1 MRIGKDIK
9 PIVTT
14 VAPTIPVLA
23 ASSAPTT
30 IIEILSPPLIFLKA
44 KAIFSSILDAMPD
57 LSKTVPIKIN
67 KGTAR
72 RVTLFII
79 PKILK
84 GILLKIA
91 GSKIP
96 NGMQIKANRMDIPDR
111 VKATG

>member
-1 MRIGKDIK
+1 MRTGKDIN

-23 ASSAPTT
+23 AKRAPTR
-30 IIEILSPPLIFLKA
+30 IIEILNPPLMFLKA

-72 RVTLFII
+72 SVTLFMM
-79 PKILK
+79 PNILK

-91 GSKIP
+91 GSKMP
-96 NGMQIKANRMDIPDR
+96 NGMHIKANKMDIPDK
-111 VKATG
+111 VNATG